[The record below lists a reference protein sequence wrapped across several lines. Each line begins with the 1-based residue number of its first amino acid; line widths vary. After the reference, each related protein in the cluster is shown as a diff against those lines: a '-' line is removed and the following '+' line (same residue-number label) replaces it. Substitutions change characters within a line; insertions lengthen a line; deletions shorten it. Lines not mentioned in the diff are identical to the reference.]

1 MLKKVFR
8 IITILCGMLV
18 GFGITSYSAQDE
30 VLGLKWGMS
39 ASEKTLWIL
48 TGVAFFGF
56 IFDYLFS
63 IFQGRGEDLA
73 HRVDRNLRNIPAAE
87 LATGSIGLVIGLV
100 IAFLISQIINEI
112 EILQTAYIN
121 VVLTI
126 ALYFLFGSIGITT
139 ASRISKEV
147 PRLMPVNNPIV
158 KESTAKSK
166 GKGAGVS
173 PKILDTSV
181 IIDGRIADILKTGF
195 IDGNIIIPDFV
206 LVELRHIADSSDS
219 LKRNRGRRGLDVLNK
234 IQSEYGIEIYDT
246 TSEKS
251 LDEIPEVDVKLLKLA
266 QIMKGKVVTNDF
278 NLNKVATITGI
289 GVLNINELANTLKPV
304 VLPGE
309 EMQVFLV
316 KEGKENNQGVG
327 YLDDGTMIVVE
338 DGRKFIGQN
347 INVAVT
353 SVLQTS
359 AGRMIFVKPA
369 SLV

>member
-1 MLKKVFR
+1 MLNKVFR
-8 IITILCGMLV
+8 LIVCLSGALV
-18 GFGITSYSAQDE
+18 GYGIASFTARPEIFGDT
-30 VLGLKWGMS
+30 WGM
-39 ASEKTLWIL
+39 TTGQRILWVA
-48 TGVAFFGF
+48 TGSAFFAF
-56 IFDYLFS
+56 IFDYLFGV
-63 IFQGRGEDLA
+63 FRKRGEKIMKNVEGTLTN
-73 HRVDRNLRNIPAAE
+73 VPAMEIA
-87 LATGSIGLVIGLV
+87 ASSIGLVIGFI
-100 IAFLISQIINEI
+100 IAFLISQIINEVQ
-112 EILQTAYIN
+112 ILKAMNLN
-121 VVLTI
+121 VVISLVLYLFFGTIGVMVGRRLNSDLGKSLITSLT
-126 ALYFLFGSIGITT
+126 GKEPT
-139 ASRISKEV
+139 ARSKT
-147 PRLMPVNNPIV
+147 
-158 KESTAKSK
+158 KAA
-166 GKGAGVS
+166 GAS

-195 IDGNIIIPDFV
+195 IEGNIIIPDFV

-219 LKRNRGRRGLDVLNK
+219 LRRNRGRRGLDILNR
-234 IQSEYGIEIYDT
+234 IQSDYGIEIYDT

-251 LDEIPEVDVKLLKLA
+251 LEDIPEVDVKLLKLA
-266 QIMKGKVVTNDF
+266 QIMKGMVVTNDF

-338 DGRKFIGQN
+338 DGKKFIGQT

-369 SLV
+369 PII